1 MADKEGKYCQVCGG
15 LVPTGGDVRK
25 IVVDGKEIG
34 ITHLDQIFSHVLE
47 LHLANDTKI
56 REELLTQVKAFNYV
70 PTKKTEAYAA
80 ALMNE
85 YEKLSRVE

>member
-15 LVPTGGDVRK
+15 IVPTGSDVRK

-34 ITHLDQIFSHVLE
+34 ITHLDEIFNHVLE
-47 LHLANDTKI
+47 MHLTGDTKI
-56 REELLTQVKAFNYV
+56 REELLKQVKAFNYV

-80 ALMNE
+80 ALVNE
-85 YEKLSRVE
+85 YKKLSRLQ